1 MGETDDE
8 AKGFKVSD
16 RRAFTPEGELRE
28 NEEPTPA
35 SEKPEPIQQPE
46 PKREKQA
53 PTRGTDPGGRAQGVP
68 GTQPSPGHPPE
79 IGFMDLVNMLL
90 SNALMQLGDM
100 PDPVSGESIENLQ
113 GVQVMI
119 AFLTML
125 QEKTKGNLDKDEA
138 KALDEV
144 LYDLRMR
151 FMTKTNVI
159 KL

>member
-1 MGETDDE
+1 
-8 AKGFKVSD
+8 
-16 RRAFTPEGELRE
+16 
-28 NEEPTPA
+28 
-35 SEKPEPIQQPE
+35 
-46 PKREKQA
+46 
-53 PTRGTDPGGRAQGVP
+53 
-68 GTQPSPGHPPE
+68 
-79 IGFMDLVNMLL
+79 MLL